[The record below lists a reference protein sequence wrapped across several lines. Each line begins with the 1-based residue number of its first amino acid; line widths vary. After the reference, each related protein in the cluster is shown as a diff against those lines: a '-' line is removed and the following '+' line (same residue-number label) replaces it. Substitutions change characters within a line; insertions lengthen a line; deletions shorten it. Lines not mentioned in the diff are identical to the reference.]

1 MASIRPKSASSA
13 QSSRSAKGNLTSS
26 PSTKGIPSPQ
36 MSPTTAAQQQ
46 SILESKNNRKR
57 AEADLQLLSNRIA
70 LLRLE
75 EQKSLQKVQETKTR
89 AKEILE
95 LVFIITVV
103 KYLFAYFH
111 SIKKRNEDA
120 IQFRIMHNVTK
131 EMEVKEIQEKAAAE
145 RYFHLDI

>member
-1 MASIRPKSASSA
+1 MTSIRPKSASSA
-13 QSSRSAKGNLTSS
+13 QSSRSAKGNLVAS
-26 PSTKGIPSPQ
+26 PSVKGIPSPQ
-36 MSPTTAAQQQ
+36 MSPNSAQQQ

-95 LVFIITVV
+95 
-103 KYLFAYFH
+103 
-111 SIKKRNEDA
+111 
-120 IQFRIMHNVTK
+120 
-131 EMEVKEIQEKAAAE
+131 
-145 RYFHLDI
+145 